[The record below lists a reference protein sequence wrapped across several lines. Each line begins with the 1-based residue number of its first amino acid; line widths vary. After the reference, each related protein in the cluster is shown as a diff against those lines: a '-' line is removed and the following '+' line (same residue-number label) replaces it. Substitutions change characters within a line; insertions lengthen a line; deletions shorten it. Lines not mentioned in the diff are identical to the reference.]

1 MRVEKE
7 YRMPSGADI
16 IGKRLARQG
25 CRMAFGMPGG
35 EVLGLI
41 EGLANAG
48 IRFVLTKHENA
59 AGFMA
64 EGFWHRQTAENPG
77 APIAPG
83 ILVATL
89 GPGAANAVNVVAN
102 AFQDRVPLIFLTGRV
117 DPAEAESY
125 THQVFDHQAL
135 FRPITKATLCASA
148 GSVERVIDRAIALAI
163 DGQPGPV
170 HVDVPILVAE
180 GQEPVIAPF
189 LRPASAPVVAAGTPF
204 EIARKTLE
212 GARRPL
218 VIAGV
223 DAVNHGAGAAL
234 RDFIE
239 RFNAPLV
246 TTYKAKG
253 IVPEDHKL
261 CLGGAGL
268 SPKADKLLLPFLNE
282 ADCLVLAGYDPIEM
296 RINWRDP
303 FPADIPVI
311 ELPANLPVHQMH
323 RADHL
328 LIGDVGANLRA
339 LAEGLEDKPGIEA
352 GKVRAMRSRLASAF
366 SPEFEWGPGVV
377 FDTVRRLAPL
387 DALATA
393 DSGAHRILLSQM
405 WKTFEPRG
413 LMQSSALCTMGC
425 AMPLAMGAQIA
436 SPDRTV
442 FAFVGDAGLEMGIG
456 ELATARDLGLPVIVI
471 VLQDERLALIDL
483 KQRASGRAERGVCF
497 GGSDFV
503 AIARAFGGEGNSVSN
518 STELEEAVRIALSE
532 RKRFSLI
539 AARIAPDAYEG
550 RL

>member
-1 MRVEKE
+1 
-7 YRMPSGADI
+7 MPSGADI
-16 IGKRLARQG
+16 IGERLARQG
-25 CRMAFGMPGG
+25 CRVAFGMPGG

-41 EGLANAG
+41 DGLAKAG
-48 IRFVLTKHENA
+48 IRFILTKHENA

-64 EGFWHRQTAENPG
+64 EGYWHRQMEEAPG

-83 ILVATL
+83 ILIATL

-135 FRPITKATLCASA
+135 FRPITKATLSASA
-148 GSVERVIDRAIALAI
+148 GAVERVIDRAIAIATE
-163 DGQPGPV
+163 GQPGPV
-170 HVDVPILVAE
+170 HVDVPISVAE
-180 GQEPVIAPF
+180 GQEPAVVF
-189 LRPASAPVVAAGTPF
+189 FRRPAPAPAAAVGGAF
-204 EIARKTLE
+204 EAARDVLR

-223 DAVNHGAGAAL
+223 DAVNHAAGPAL
-234 RDFIE
+234 RDFVE
-239 RFNAPLV
+239 HFNAPLI

-253 IVPEDHKL
+253 LVPEDHAL

-268 SPKADKLLLPFLNE
+268 SPKADKELLPFLAE

-303 FPADIPVI
+303 FPAGLPVI
-311 ELPANLPVHQMH
+311 ELSASLPVHQMH

-328 LIGDVGANLRA
+328 LVGDVASNLRA
-339 LAEGLEDKPGIEA
+339 LQAGLDGKPGIEIA
-352 GKVRAMRSRLASAF
+352 KVRALRAALAAAF
-366 SPEFEWGPGVV
+366 AAEPEWGPGVV
-377 FDTVRRLAPL
+377 FETVRRLAPL
-387 DALATA
+387 NALATA

-425 AMPLAMGAQIA
+425 ALPLAMGAQIA
-436 SPDRTV
+436 SPERAV

-456 ELATARDLGLPVIVI
+456 ELASARDLGLPVIVI

-483 KQRASGRAERGVCF
+483 KQRASGRAECGVRF
-497 GGSDFV
+497 GGSDFA
-503 AIARAFGGEGNSVSN
+503 AIAQAFGGEGCMVTNRD
-518 STELEEAVRIALSE
+518 ELEDAVKTALSG

>member
-1 MRVEKE
+1 MS
-7 YRMPSGADI
+7 SGADI
-16 IGKRLARQG
+16 IGERLARQG
-25 CRMAFGMPGG
+25 CRIAFGMPGG

-41 EGLANAG
+41 DGLAKAG

-64 EGFWHRQTAENPG
+64 EGYWHRQMENEPD
-77 APIAPG
+77 APVAPG
-83 ILVATL
+83 VLIATL

-117 DPAEAESY
+117 DQAEAESY

-135 FRPITKATLCASA
+135 FRPITKATLSASA
-148 GSVERVIDRAIALAI
+148 GAVERVIDRAIAIAI
-163 DGQPGPV
+163 EGQPGPV
-170 HVDVPILVAE
+170 HVDVPIAVAE
-180 GQEPVIAPF
+180 GQEPDVALF
-189 LRPASAPVVAAGTPF
+189 RRPVAAPAQAAPAALA
-204 EIARKTLE
+204 IARDALKT
-212 GARRPL
+212 ARHPL

-223 DAVNHGAGAAL
+223 DAVNHAAGPAL
-234 RDFIE
+234 REFIE
-239 RFNAPLV
+239 RFNAPLI

-253 IVPEDHKL
+253 LVPEDHAL
-261 CLGGAGL
+261 ALGGAGL
-268 SPKADKLLLPFLNE
+268 SPKADKLLLPFLEE

-303 FPADIPVI
+303 FPAGIPVI
-311 ELPANLPVHQMH
+311 ELAATLPTHQMH

-328 LIGDVGANLRA
+328 LIGDVSENLRA
-339 LAEGLEDKPGIEA
+339 LMAGLDEKPGIEIR
-352 GKVRAMRSRLASAF
+352 KVRTLRSALVSAF

-425 AMPLAMGAQIA
+425 ALPLAMGVQIA

-456 ELATARDLGLPVIVI
+456 ELATARDLGLPIIVV

-483 KQRASGRAERGVCF
+483 KQRASGRAERGVRF
-497 GGSDFV
+497 GGSDFA
-503 AIARAFGGEGNSVSN
+503 AIARAFGGAGHTVSN
-518 STELEEAVRIALSE
+518 GPALEEAIRTALSE
-532 RKRFSLI
+532 RKRFTLI